1 MSIEFPFVCR
11 CVCVCMWRA
20 RVLLLGALPASSNSS
35 SSTSPRQQQSHERTN
50 NAISSG
56 VANWFQYQIAIPF
69 SVPIFS
75 LFSGRRFAR
84 HPCRLFSMLSTE
96 QHLGW
101 PFPIAII
108 CFFIRFRVRHIM
120 ICLFFFHSIVCV
132 VARQTQITDAGTH
145 TTRPL
150 STWWICL
157 ALSVYLSHHHIIAI
171 WEMLMTHAIAVPG
184 DQHSTAGWF
193 ECENTWRSQIIRQWW
208 WQTHNVYLFVV
219 VHSWL
224 NCV

>member
-1 MSIEFPFVCR
+1 M
-11 CVCVCMWRA
+11 CVCVYVTRA
-20 RVLLLGALPASSNSS
+20 CAASGCASSIVKLVVIDVATPAAVTRTNEQCHFIRSGKLVSISNCHSILGAN
-35 SSTSPRQQQSHERTN
+35 
-50 NAISSG
+50 
-56 VANWFQYQIAIPF
+56 
-69 SVPIFS
+69 FS